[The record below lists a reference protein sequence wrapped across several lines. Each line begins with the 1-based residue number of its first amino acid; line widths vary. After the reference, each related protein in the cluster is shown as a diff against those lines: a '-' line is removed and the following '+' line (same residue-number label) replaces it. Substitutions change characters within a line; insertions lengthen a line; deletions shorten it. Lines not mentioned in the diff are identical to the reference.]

1 MKAETMPT
9 GIVNCLRLSIY
20 SEPDLDSEIICK
32 VRYLTE
38 VKIDLDESTDNFYKV
53 YTAIGVEGFCLKEF
67 VTVK

>member
-9 GIVNCLRLSIY
+9 GIVNYLRLSIY

-38 VKIDLDESTDNFYKV
+38 VKMDLDESTDNFYKV